1 MDEGKDAPE
10 SEMQES
16 GESAEIQEGADTQE
30 EISNESADTQE
41 QTKAPFLEDAPFC
54 EVKELLERGD
64 LKGAQ
69 EKLDWFFERGARWH
83 YWQSVIYRRQN
94 WLTDCRKS
102 LERAASLDPENEEYK
117 KELEE
122 LENMAESGKKFRKK
136 RRETRTM
143 GEKSWYDACIE
154 GGGECCA
161 LVACELCCQAACEG
175 LGSC

>member
-16 GESAEIQEGADTQE
+16 GESAEIQEET
-30 EISNESADTQE
+30 SNEGANTQE
-41 QTKAPFLEDAPFC
+41 QTEAPFEDAPFC

-83 YWQSVIYRRQN
+83 YWQSVVYRRQN

-122 LENMAESGKKFRKK
+122 LETMAQSGKKFRKK

-143 GEKSWYDACIE
+143 GEKSRYDACIE
-154 GGGECCA
+154 GGG
-161 LVACELCCQAACEG
+161 
-175 LGSC
+175 